1 VSDRKDPPAGRLLVQ
16 KFGGTSLADL
26 AGFEASAA
34 VIGQYAGEYR
44 VIVVLSAV
52 KGVTDLLLAAIDTA
66 VAGDDG
72 AGPLE
77 QAIARERDIVDDLKR
92 QGVETPL
99 ASGFLEEQHATLRKR
114 IEGIRLLGQ
123 CPDETRARILA
134 SGEGFSSR
142 LMTDLLCH
150 RGLKAAWSD
159 TDVLP
164 LANEDWLD
172 SLVDIDAAAPLLEE
186 RLQDDARVVVL
197 PGFYGRNAAGGI
209 QLLGRNGTDYSAA
222 AIAAATGAGLCQIW
236 KDVDGFFTADPRI
249 VSNARCLEEVS
260 YDEAMELTYFGAR
273 VISAKALT
281 PLAAND
287 IPCEV
292 RNTYDPSKPG
302 TLVHSAAKRAD
313 VVRGISHL
321 HDVSSNTIQGGGLRG
336 RVGIARRVMDAL
348 ASESI
353 SILLIVQ
360 SSSEYSITLCVRMVD
375 EKKAR
380 RALEEEFHFE
390 RLHGLI
396 EDIGLQSD
404 RAVVSLVGEGMKHN
418 RGIAARFLTAISSA
432 GVNVEVIAQGS
443 SECAIAVVVRGE
455 DAQPA
460 TRACHTAF
468 FSHSSHIDV
477 ILLGCGNVGAELLEQ
492 FQRQAESLVDH
503 HVDLRVRA
511 IANSR
516 KLLVADD
523 VVDLATW
530 REALEDE
537 GLSWELGDVIDIR
550 RRLGLLSPTIVDCT
564 TDAEL
569 ADQYVRFLEAGFNVV
584 AANKKANTAG
594 FQYWLD
600 MREAAARNFRK
611 FLYETNVAAGLP
623 FIDTVQSLIRSGD
636 ELRTFEGILSGSLS
650 MIFGLLE
657 DGIPLSQ
664 AVARAMEL
672 GYTEPDPRDDLS
684 GMDVARKLLIIAREV
699 GLRLELDDIAVE
711 PVVPMDAVADVEGA
725 GLIGRLQDLDQRL
738 AERIAAAEAKGQVLR
753 YVARV
758 EDGSCRVSIEEVPRN
773 KPLGAIRDGENALV
787 IHTHYYQP
795 IPMVLRGYGAGAE
808 VTAAGVFGDLLK
820 TVWRP
825 LDTDGP
831 STT

>member
-1 VSDRKDPPAGRLLVQ
+1 VGDIHQMNKKQLVQ

-26 AGFEASAA
+26 VGFQASAD
-34 VIGQYAGEYR
+34 VIGRYVDQYQ

-66 VAGDDG
+66 VDGSDG
-72 AGPLE
+72 AVHLE
-77 QAIARERDIVDDLKR
+77 EAINAERSIVQDLAIS
-92 QGVETPL
+92 GIETPL
-99 ASGFLEEQHATLRKR
+99 GSAFLEEQHSVLARR
-114 IEGIRLLGQ
+114 VEGIRLLGQ

-142 LMTDLLCH
+142 LMVDLLTH
-150 RGLKAAWSD
+150 RGLKAQWSD

-164 LANEDWLD
+164 LANESWLD
-172 SLVDIDAAAPLLEE
+172 SLVDIEAATPLLQA
-186 RLQDDARVVVL
+186 RLEADSEVIVL
-197 PGFYGRNAAGGI
+197 PGFYGRNARGDI

-222 AIAAATGAGLCQIW
+222 AIAAAINAGLCQIW

-249 VSNARCLEEVS
+249 VSNAHCLDEVS
-260 YDEAMELTYFGAR
+260 YDEAMELTYFGAK
-273 VISAKALT
+273 VISAKALA
-281 PLAAND
+281 PLAANN

-302 TLVHSAAKRAD
+302 TLVHSDAKRSH

-321 HDVSSNTIQGGGLRG
+321 QDVSSITLQGGGLRG

-360 SSSEYSITLCVRMVD
+360 SSSEYSITLCVRQAEEV
-375 EKKAR
+375 KAR
-380 RALEEEFHFE
+380 KALEEEFHFE

-396 EDIGLQSD
+396 EEIGVQSN
-404 RAVVSLVGEGMKHN
+404 RAVVSLVGDGMKHY

-443 SECAIAVVVRGE
+443 TECAIAVVVRGE

-477 ILLGCGNVGAELLEQ
+477 ILLGCGNVGGELLDQ
-492 FQRQAESLVDH
+492 FQRQAKNLVAH

-511 IANSR
+511 IANSER
-516 KLLVADD
+516 LLVADD
-523 VVDLATW
+523 VVDLSCW
-530 REALEDE
+530 KQ
-537 GLSWELGDVIDIR
+537 ELDAQGKPWAIQDVIDIR
-550 RRLGLLSPTIVDCT
+550 KKLGLLSPTIVDCT
-564 TDAEL
+564 TDEKL
-569 ADQYVRFLEAGFNVV
+569 ALEYVNLMDNGFNIV
-584 AANKKANTAG
+584 AANKKANTSGYDYYAA
-594 FQYWLD
+594 
-600 MREAAARNFRK
+600 MRQAETRNFRK

-623 FIDTVQSLIRSGD
+623 FIDTLQGLIRSGD

-657 DGIPLSQ
+657 DGIPFSR
-664 AVARAMEL
+664 AVAKAMEL

-699 GLRLELDDIAVE
+699 GLKLALDDIQVE
-711 PVVPMDAVADVEGA
+711 PVVPMELVGHVDRSE
-725 GLIGRLQDLDQRL
+725 LIGALKSLD
-738 AERIAAAEAKGQVLR
+738 ESFSGRIAQASAEDRVLR
-753 YVARV
+753 YVARL
-758 EDGSCRVSIEEVPRN
+758 EDGLCRVSIEEVPRN
-773 KPLGAIRDGENALV
+773 KPLGAVRDGENALV
-787 IHTHYYQP
+787 IHTRYYQP
-795 IPMVLRGYGAGAE
+795 IPMVLRGYGAGAA
-808 VTAAGVFGDLLK
+808 VTAAGVFGDLLR

-825 LDTDGP
+825 LDR
-831 STT
+831 

>member
-1 VSDRKDPPAGRLLVQ
+1 
-16 KFGGTSLADL
+16 
-26 AGFEASAA
+26 
-34 VIGQYAGEYR
+34 
-44 VIVVLSAV
+44 
-52 KGVTDLLLAAIDTA
+52 
-66 VAGDDG
+66 
-72 AGPLE
+72 
-77 QAIARERDIVDDLKR
+77 
-92 QGVETPL
+92 
-99 ASGFLEEQHATLRKR
+99 
-114 IEGIRLLGQ
+114 
-123 CPDETRARILA
+123 
-134 SGEGFSSR
+134 
-142 LMTDLLCH
+142 
-150 RGLKAAWSD
+150 
-159 TDVLP
+159 
-164 LANEDWLD
+164 
-172 SLVDIDAAAPLLEE
+172 
-186 RLQDDARVVVL
+186 
-197 PGFYGRNAAGGI
+197 
-209 QLLGRNGTDYSAA
+209 
-222 AIAAATGAGLCQIW
+222 
-236 KDVDGFFTADPRI
+236 
-249 VSNARCLEEVS
+249 
-260 YDEAMELTYFGAR
+260 
-273 VISAKALT
+273 
-281 PLAAND
+281 
-287 IPCEV
+287 
-292 RNTYDPSKPG
+292 
-302 TLVHSAAKRAD
+302 
-313 VVRGISHL
+313 
-321 HDVSSNTIQGGGLRG
+321 
-336 RVGIARRVMDAL
+336 MDAL

-699 GLRLELDDIAVE
+699 GLRLELDDIAVD

>member
-1 VSDRKDPPAGRLLVQ
+1 MAAKEILVQ

-26 AGFEASAA
+26 RGFEASAA
-34 VIGQYAGEYR
+34 VVAQYIDGDGGDR
-44 VIVVLSAV
+44 QVVVVLSAV

-66 VAGDDG
+66 VTGEDG
-72 AGPLE
+72 AVHLHE
-77 QAIARERDIVDDLKR
+77 AFARQRAIVDELAA
-92 QGVETPL
+92 QGVPTPE
-99 ASGFLEEQHATLRKR
+99 ASAFFADQEEVLNRR

-123 CPDETRARILA
+123 CPDEARARILA

-142 LMTDLLCH
+142 LMVDVLNH
-150 RGLKAAWSD
+150 RGVRAQWSD

-172 SLVDIDAAAPLLEE
+172 SLVDIEAAAPRLRE
-186 RLQDDARVVVL
+186 RLREDSQVMVL
-197 PGFYGRNAAGGI
+197 PGFYGINAKGQV

-222 AIAAATGAGLCQIW
+222 AVAAALGAGLCQIW

-249 VSNARCLEEVS
+249 VSNARCLDEVS
-260 YDEAMELTYFGAR
+260 YDEAMELTYFGAK
-273 VISAKALT
+273 VISAKALA
-281 PLAAND
+281 PLAANN

-292 RNTYDPSKPG
+292 RNTYDPAQPG
-302 TLVHSAAKRAD
+302 TRVHSEAKRSH

-321 HDVSSNTIQGGGLRG
+321 HDVSSITLQGGGLRG

-360 SSSEYSITLCVRMVD
+360 SSSEYSITLCVRRAD
-375 EKKAR
+375 ERRAR

-396 EDIGLQSD
+396 EDIGVQSD
-404 RAVVSLVGEGMKHN
+404 RAVVSLVGEGMKHY

-460 TRACHTAF
+460 TRAVHTAF
-468 FSHSSHIDV
+468 FSRSTHIDV
-477 ILLGCGNVGAELLEQ
+477 ILLGCGNVGAELLDQ
-492 FQRQAESLVDH
+492 IQRQAPVLDEH

-523 VVDLATW
+523 VVDLDRW
-530 REALEDE
+530 REDLEQD
-537 GLSWELGDVIDIR
+537 GQAWQLDDVIAIR
-550 RRLGLLSPTIVDCT
+550 TRLGLLSPTIVDCT
-564 TDAEL
+564 TDEDL
-569 ADQYVRFLEAGFNVV
+569 AAQYVTFLNNGFNIV
-584 AANKKANTAG
+584 AANKKANTAEYA
-594 FQYWLD
+594 QYRQ
-600 MREAAARNFRK
+600 MREAATRNFRK

-623 FIDTVQSLIRSGD
+623 FIDTLQGLIRSGD

-657 DGIPLSQ
+657 DGQPLSQ

-672 GYTEPDPRDDLS
+672 GFTEPDPRDDLS
-684 GMDVARKLLIIAREV
+684 GMDVARKLLIVAREV
-699 GLRLELDDIAVE
+699 GLQLELDDIHVE
-711 PVVPMDAVADVEGA
+711 PVVPMDVVGHVDRAE
-725 GLIGRLQDLDQRL
+725 LIDTLKTLDEDFAQRIAEA
-738 AERIAAAEAKGQVLR
+738 AERDCVLR
-753 YVARV
+753 YVGRL
-758 EDGSCRVSIEEVPRN
+758 EEGRCRVTIEEVPRST
-773 KPLGAIRDGENALV
+773 PLGAVRDGENALV
-787 IHTHYYQP
+787 IHTAYYQP
-795 IPMVLRGYGAGAE
+795 IPMVLRGYGAGAA
-808 VTAAGVFGDLLK
+808 VTAAGVFGDLLR

-825 LDTDGP
+825 LDN
-831 STT
+831 

>member
-1 VSDRKDPPAGRLLVQ
+1 VSDRKPLVQ

-26 AGFEASAA
+26 EGFEASAA
-34 VIGQYAGEYR
+34 VIGQYATDQQ

-66 VAGDDG
+66 VTGEDG
-72 AGPLE
+72 AVHLHEAFARQRAIVEDLARQDVPTPEASAFFAE
-77 QAIARERDIVDDLKR
+77 QEDILNRRV
-92 QGVETPL
+92 
-99 ASGFLEEQHATLRKR
+99 
-114 IEGIRLLGQ
+114 EGIRLLGQ
-123 CPDETRARILA
+123 CPDEARARILA

-142 LMTDLLCH
+142 LMVDVLNH
-150 RGLKAAWSD
+150 QGFRAQWSD

-164 LANEDWLD
+164 LANDDWLD
-172 SLVDIDAAAPLLEE
+172 SLIDIEAAGPLLRE
-186 RLQDDARVVVL
+186 RLRPDSQVMVL
-197 PGFYGRNAAGGI
+197 PGFYGRNAKGSI

-222 AIAAATGAGLCQIW
+222 AIAAAIGAGLCQIW

-249 VSNARCLEEVS
+249 VSNARCLDEVS
-260 YDEAMELTYFGAR
+260 YDEAMELTYFGAK

-281 PLAAND
+281 PLAANN

-292 RNTYDPSKPG
+292 RNTYDPSRPG
-302 TLVHSAAKRAD
+302 TRVHSEAQRTH

-321 HDVSSNTIQGGGLRG
+321 NDVSSITMQGGGLRG

-348 ASESI
+348 ARESI

-360 SSSEYSITLCVRMVD
+360 SSSEYSITLCVRRGD
-375 EKKAR
+375 ERKAC

-390 RLHGLI
+390 HLHGLI
-396 EDIGLQSD
+396 EDLGVQSD
-404 RAVVSLVGEGMKHN
+404 RAVVSLVGEGMKHY

-443 SECAIAVVVRGE
+443 TECAIAVVVRGE
-455 DAQPA
+455 DAKPA
-460 TRACHTAF
+460 TRAVHTAF

-477 ILLGCGNVGAELLEQ
+477 ILLGCGNVGSELLDQ
-492 FQRQAESLVDH
+492 FQRQAASLVEH

-511 IANSR
+511 IADSQS
-516 KLLVADD
+516 LLVASDIVDLSRWREDLEADGREWTLDD
-523 VVDLATW
+523 VI
-530 REALEDE
+530 E
-537 GLSWELGDVIDIR
+537 IR
-550 RRLGLLSPTIVDCT
+550 TNLGLLSPTIVDCT

-569 ADQYVRFLEAGFNVV
+569 AGQYINFLNSGFNIV
-584 AANKKANTAG
+584 AANKKANTKDYGYYVA
-594 FQYWLD
+594 

-623 FIDTVQSLIRSGD
+623 FIDTLQGLIRSGD
-636 ELRTFEGILSGSLS
+636 TLKTFEGILSGSLS
-650 MIFGLLE
+650 MIFGLIE
-657 DGIPLSQ
+657 DGVPMSE

-684 GMDVARKLLIIAREV
+684 GMDVARKLLIVAREV
-699 GLRLELDDIAVE
+699 GLQLELDDILVE
-711 PVVPMDAVADVEGA
+711 PVVPMGYVAQVDRADLIDTLQTLDAEFS
-725 GLIGRLQDLDQRL
+725 
-738 AERIAAAEAKGQVLR
+738 ERSQEAAREDKVLR
-753 YVARV
+753 YVARL
-758 EDGSCRVSIEEVPRN
+758 EGEKCRVTIEAVPRS

-795 IPMVLRGYGAGAE
+795 IPMVLRGYGAGAA
-808 VTAAGVFGDLLK
+808 VTAAGVFGDLLR

-825 LDTDGP
+825 LDN
-831 STT
+831 